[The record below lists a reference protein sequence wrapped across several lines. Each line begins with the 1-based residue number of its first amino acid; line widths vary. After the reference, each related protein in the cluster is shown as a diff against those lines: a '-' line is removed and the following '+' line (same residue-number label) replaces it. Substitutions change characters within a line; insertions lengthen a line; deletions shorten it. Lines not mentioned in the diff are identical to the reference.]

1 MALDGITIASL
12 TSELNSTLVS
22 GRIVKIAQ
30 PENDELLLTIKIFSK
45 QIRLTI
51 SSDASLPLMY
61 LTEQNKPSP
70 LTAPAFCMVLRKH
83 LNNAKILNIFQPG
96 LERIINFELEHYNE
110 MGDLCRKYLIVELM
124 GKHSNIIFTDE
135 NYRIIDS
142 IKRIP
147 ASISSIREVLP
158 GRDYFIPDTLHKHN
172 PLDCDFDSFKLH
184 LNNTENCSV
193 AKALL
198 SAFTGISP
206 IVAEE
211 IAYRANIDSTL
222 PIKSLSE
229 EYILKL
235 YDSFNEIV
243 TFVNK
248 STYTPCIY
256 YKNDKP
262 VEFNSFPLSIYSTDH
277 IAHEYT
283 SISDVIYDYYKEKN
297 QYTRIKQKSVDL
309 RRIVTSTLEKDYK
322 KYEIQLK
329 QQKDTEKREKYKIY
343 GELITAYSYQTNEG
357 DSSLTCT
364 NYYTNEE
371 ITIPLDRTI
380 SPMDN
385 AKKYFDK
392 YNKLK
397 RTAAALE
404 SIITET
410 KDEISHLE
418 SLVNAMDIATNEDD
432 LKEIKE
438 EMILAGYIRR
448 KGKDKKEKYSS
459 KPLHFISSDGFH
471 MYVGKNN
478 IQNEEL
484 TFKFAN
490 GGDLW
495 FHSKSFP
502 GSHVIVKTE
511 GKEIPDKTYEEA
523 AKLAAFYSKGKT
535 QDKVEIDYIER
546 KHVKKVPGSKP
557 GFVIYNTHYSMA
569 IEPNISSIEMVN
581 P

>member
-12 TSELNSTLVS
+12 TSELNNTLVS

-110 MGDLCRKYLIVELM
+110 MGDLCRKFLIIELM

-135 NYRIIDS
+135 NFRIIDS

-172 PLDCDFDSFKLH
+172 PLECDLDSFKLY
-184 LNNTENCSV
+184 LDNTESCSV

-222 PIKSLSE
+222 PIKSLSDDS
-229 EYILKL
+229 ILKL
-235 YDSFNEIV
+235 FDSFKEIIN
-243 TFVNK
+243 FVNK
-248 STYTPCIY
+248 STYAPCIY

-262 VEFNSFPLSIYSTDH
+262 VEFNSFPLSLYSTDH
-277 IAHEYT
+277 ISHDYT
-283 SISDVIYDYYKEKN
+283 SISDVIFDYYKEKN

-357 DSSLTCT
+357 DASLTCT

-511 GKEIPDKTYEEA
+511 GKDIPDKTYEEA

-581 P
+581 S